1 MEVVIQK
8 YGGSSLSTFSD
19 VLAIAEHTAAARLD
33 GCPLVVVVSARGNTT
48 DDLLRAVGEV
58 SGQARSPEVGREI
71 DQLLATGECAS
82 AALLALAIGRFG
94 VPAVSLTAGQAGI
107 FARGNP
113 GSGVIAEV
121 RAARVRRML
130 AEGAIPV
137 VTGFQGVTPRG
148 DIITLG

>member
-1 MEVVIQK
+1 MDIVVQK
-8 YGGSSLSTFSD
+8 YGGSSLSTFNK
-19 VLAIAEHTAAARLD
+19 VLAVAERVAEARMAAL
-33 GCPLVVVVSARGNTT
+33 PLVVVVSARGDTT
-48 DDLLRAVGEV
+48 DDLLRAVDEV

-113 GSGVIAEV
+113 GS
-121 RAARVRRML
+121 
-130 AEGAIPV
+130 
-137 VTGFQGVTPRG
+137 
-148 DIITLG
+148 